1 MSAARIPLVIQSC
14 RAFADHLSPVLAY
27 RRLVAPDA
35 RTAPSLLLES
45 VEQGGVIGRYS
56 VVAAQPAVTVTA
68 HGHAVTVTDHRQGS
82 TEQLE
87 VEDPLDVPRRLT
99 RAYRPVASTPLPAT
113 FVGGWGGT
121 VGFDAVRW
129 IEPKALPFAGAPRC
143 DRGTADLALSQYR
156 AVAVFD
162 HLNKSVEAFAAVP
175 ADEAGSESSA
185 RAWAASLAS
194 ELMDRLCHGRES
206 LEPGRFSLDLSAP
219 PALLESPTF
228 SDADFRG
235 GVERCQEYIRAGD
248 AFQIVLSRRFER
260 WSGADPFDVYRAL
273 RVVNPSPYQAY
284 IQTGDAILVAGSPE
298 ILCRTR
304 GRALV
309 NRPLAGT
316 RPRGRDDATDRAH
329 EADLRAD
336 AKECAEHAMLVDLG
350 RNDLARVAEASS
362 VAIESC
368 MEVERY
374 SHVMHLSSTVTATL
388 REGLD
393 AWDALRATLPVGT
406 VSGAPKVRA
415 IQIIDELEPV
425 RRGPYAGALGVV
437 GWQGDM
443 DMAIALRTMVVPAS
457 TSGGGRW
464 RYDLQAGAGVVLD
477 SIPQAEADETRHK
490 AAALGRAIELAES
503 AFGSSLAGQ

>member
-1 MSAARIPLVIQSC
+1 MSTTRIPLMVESC

-45 VEQGGVIGRYS
+45 VEQGGLIGRFS
-56 VVAAQPAVTVTA
+56 VVAAQPTITVTA
-68 HGHAVTVTDHRQGS
+68 RGHRVTIVDHRAG
-82 TEQLE
+82 TEQTLE
-87 VEDPLDVPRRLT
+87 SQDPLNVPRQLT
-99 RAYRPVASTPLPAT
+99 RAYSAVSSAPLPAT
-113 FVGGWGGT
+113 FTGGWGGT

-129 IEPKALPFAGAPRC
+129 MESKALSFSSAPPC
-143 DRGTADLALSQYR
+143 DRGTADLALSQSR

-162 HLNKSVEAFAAVP
+162 HLNKSVEAIAAVP
-175 ADEAGSESSA
+175 ADEAGSQAAA
-185 RAWAASLAS
+185 RAKASALAG

-206 LEPGRFSLDLSAP
+206 LAPGRFSLDLSAP
-219 PALLESPTF
+219 PATLDAPTF
-228 SDADFRG
+228 SDADYCV
-235 GVERCQEYIRAGD
+235 GVKRCQEYIRAGD

-284 IQTGDAILVAGSPE
+284 IQTGDAIVVAGSPE

-316 RPRGRDDATDRAH
+316 RPRGRDEAADRAN

-336 AKECAEHAMLVDLG
+336 AKERAEHAMLVDLG

-362 VAIESC
+362 VAIEAC
-368 MEVERY
+368 MDVERY

-388 REGLD
+388 RDGLD

-457 TSGGGRW
+457 TWGDGRW

-477 SIPQAEADETRHK
+477 SVPEAEAEETRHK

-503 AFGSSLAGQ
+503 AFGSGADRV